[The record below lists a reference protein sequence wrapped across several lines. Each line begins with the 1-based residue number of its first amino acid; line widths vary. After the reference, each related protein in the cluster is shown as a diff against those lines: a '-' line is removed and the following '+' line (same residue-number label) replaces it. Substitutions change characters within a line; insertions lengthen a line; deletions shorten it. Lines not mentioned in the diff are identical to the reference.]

1 MNKILILG
9 GGTAGTIMANK
20 LRKALHHK
28 EWDITIIDKQQ
39 EHYYQPGFLFIP
51 FGIYSEKDV
60 IKPKTN
66 FIPKGVNMILGDI
79 DKILPESKQVAL
91 ADGSILPYDY
101 LIIATGAHIR
111 PDQTPGLVGPL
122 WHKNIFDFYSVE
134 GAVKLSEFLNQWEGG
149 HLVINIAEIPIKCPV
164 APLEFAFL
172 ADAYFTKKGMRN
184 KVRISYAT
192 PLPGAFTKPRAT
204 KMLGDLLQSKNIDV
218 IPDFNLERVD
228 NERKKIISYDGRE
241 IDFDLL
247 TIIPVNMGDEMIA
260 RSGMGDDL
268 NFVPTD
274 KNTLRS
280 VNHENIFVV
289 GDAANLPTS
298 KAGSVAHFSAEI
310 LFDNIM
316 DVIQGRP
323 MSAKFDGH
331 ANCFIETGF
340 GKGSLIDFNY
350 DTEPLPGTY
359 PLPALGPFGLLKNNR
374 INHFGK
380 MMFKWLYW
388 NIIITGIKMPLSPN
402 MSMTGK
408 HDK

>member
-1 MNKILILG
+1 MNTILILG

-122 WHKNIFDFYSVE
+122 WHKNVFDFYSVE
-134 GAVKLSEFLNQWEGG
+134 GALKLSEFLNQWQGG

>member
-1 MNKILILG
+1 
-9 GGTAGTIMANK
+9 
-20 LRKALHHK
+20 
-28 EWDITIIDKQQ
+28 
-39 EHYYQPGFLFIP
+39 
-51 FGIYSEKDV
+51 
-60 IKPKTN
+60 
-66 FIPKGVNMILGDI
+66 MILGDI

-122 WHKNIFDFYSVE
+122 WHKNVFDFYSVE
-134 GAVKLSEFLNQWEGG
+134 GALKLSEFLNQWQGG

-172 ADAYFTKKGMRN
+172 ADAYFTKKGMRS

-280 VNHENIFVV
+280 VNHKNFFLWVT
-289 GDAANLPTS
+289 LPIYQRPKPGRWHTS
-298 KAGSVAHFSAEI
+298 
-310 LFDNIM
+310 
-316 DVIQGRP
+316 P
-323 MSAKFDGH
+323 PKF
-331 ANCFIETGF
+331 FLT
-340 GKGSLIDFNY
+340 
-350 DTEPLPGTY
+350 T
-359 PLPALGPFGLLKNNR
+359 
-374 INHFGK
+374 
-380 MMFKWLYW
+380 
-388 NIIITGIKMPLSPN
+388 
-402 MSMTGK
+402 
-408 HDK
+408 